1 MTEKGKPPRGTAR
14 TGRTIQRRR
23 GRGRGRGKRGHE
35 GRDPKWEGKRQ
46 PNSADVDVHF
56 TRVVSF
62 HLIPW
67 KIFSQPRRTL
77 REDAFPHLLASV
89 HVSLSETTSQSHERV
104 PHHCLLLRTRWRAGY
119 VHACT
124 RFPSRCM
131 TRPQS
136 FVHPHPALRRY
147 PFAASA
153 ETCRGVQ
160 LASFLVLIHL
170 IGGQM
175 ITNIA
180 CRFWPQRVFLL

>member
-14 TGRTIQRRR
+14 TGRTIQRR
-23 GRGRGRGKRGHE
+23 RGRGRGKRGHE